1 MDFGLSDDQRLLQE
15 TVSRFVADRY
25 ALDQRKGYLANEA
38 GHDPA
43 VAAELD
49 ELGLSLVQVPED
61 LGGLGGDAFD
71 ALVVGEALGPGL
83 VLEPVLDA
91 MTAVCALGQGAPEVL
106 ETASAH
112 TLALFERGQ
121 RHSLTPV
128 GCRVDDGGRLSGEK
142 TLVANVTGLSHALVS
157 ALDEA
162 GAVGLYRVALDADG
176 VTRFDYPLQ
185 DGRPFADLRLEAVPA
200 TRIEGVG
207 LAEIEAANARRVIAE
222 CAMAVGTMQAATDM
236 TREYLS
242 VRKQFGR
249 PLAAFQAL
257 QFRLVDMNMEV
268 QDARSMAI
276 WAANQANLQ
285 SGDALLRAASM
296 AKAKIGRAATLV
308 AEESIQLHGGMGM
321 TLDYGIGAYA
331 KSLTTFNLLNGDVG
345 YHTARVMRLAA

>member
-1 MDFGLSDDQRLLQE
+1 M
-15 TVSRFVADRY
+15 
-25 ALDQRKGYLANEA
+25 
-38 GHDPA
+38 
-43 VAAELD
+43 AAELD
-49 ELGLSLVQVPED
+49 ELGLSLAQVPED
-61 LGGLGGDAFD
+61 LGGLGGGCLD

-91 MTAVCALGQGAPEVL
+91 MTAVCALGQGVPEVV
-106 ETASAH
+106 EAASAH
-112 TLALFERGQ
+112 TLELPEPGSA
-121 RHSLTPV
+121 TAWPV
-128 GCRVDDGGRLSGEK
+128 GAGSEGLLSGEK
-142 TLVANVTGLSHALVS
+142 TLVANVAGLTHALVS

-162 GAVGLYRVALDADG
+162 GAVALYRVALDADG

-185 DGRPFADLRLEAVPA
+185 DGRPYADLRLEAVPA
-200 TRIEGVG
+200 TRVEGVG

-285 SGDALLRAASM
+285 SGDACCAPRPWPRPKLAGQRRLWPKRAS
-296 AKAKIGRAATLV
+296 
-308 AEESIQLHGGMGM
+308 SC
-321 TLDYGIGAYA
+321 
-331 KSLTTFNLLNGDVG
+331 
-345 YHTARVMRLAA
+345 TAVWG

>member
-25 ALDQRKGYLANEA
+25 ALDQRKGYLANAA

-91 MTAVCALGQGAPEVL
+91 MTAVCALGQGVPDVVEA
-106 ETASAH
+106 ASAH

-121 RHSLTPV
+121 RHSLKPV
-128 GCRVDDGGRLSGEK
+128 GCRVDGKGLLSGEK
-142 TLVANVTGLSHALVS
+142 TLVANVAGLTHALVS

-162 GAVGLYRVALDADG
+162 GAVGLHRVALDDDG

-200 TRIEGVG
+200 SRIEGIG

-222 CAMAVGTMQAATDM
+222 CAMAVGVMQAAADM

-257 QFRLVDMNMEV
+257 QFRLVD
-268 QDARSMAI
+268 
-276 WAANQANLQ
+276 
-285 SGDALLRAASM
+285 
-296 AKAKIGRAATLV
+296 
-308 AEESIQLHGGMGM
+308 
-321 TLDYGIGAYA
+321 
-331 KSLTTFNLLNGDVG
+331 
-345 YHTARVMRLAA
+345 